1 MNNSILE
8 IQFLR
13 QYKPHF
19 FQPIKL
25 KNNYRASKMRTDNS
39 MMMKIFIVSQFCIF
53 ASSSII
59 SSSKIERC
67 IKTDETNQMDCK
79 KKITLSLSVDQSE
92 VLFLFLLFTTK
103 NSYREKKSSSRIVK
117 LMEFQLNF
125 KNLKLD

>member
-13 QYKPHF
+13 QYKPQF

-25 KNNYRASKMRTDNS
+25 KNNYRASKMPTDNS

-79 KKITLSLSVDQSE
+79 KK
-92 VLFLFLLFTTK
+92 
-103 NSYREKKSSSRIVK
+103 
-117 LMEFQLNF
+117 
-125 KNLKLD
+125 